1 MNKSPWFI
9 RSLGASLLLL
19 MAASSVAN
27 AEECTA
33 TSNEY
38 PTAVIADYVLGCMA
52 ANGNSFESL
61 HQCSCSIDYIRER
74 MSIDDYEMIETVM
87 QVQQD
92 RGQRGVFYRDSTWA
106 KERVDTLLKIQSQ
119 STLRCF

>member
-1 MNKSPWFI
+1 MYKVSWLI
-9 RSLGASLLLL
+9 RSLAVSLIL
-19 MAASSVAN
+19 MTSAQVAN

-38 PTAVIADYVLGCMA
+38 PTPVIADYVLGCMA

-61 HQCSCSIDYIRER
+61 HQCSCSIDFIRER
-74 MSIDDYEMIETVM
+74 LSFADYEKISTVM

-106 KERVDTLLKIQSQ
+106 KERVDALLEIQSE